1 MSGGFRINSSSSF
14 SSVNTGAA
22 VYGNQFPDAPRGSLN
37 EIVFLG
43 SDGSPISTPNF
54 VYIPNVS
61 GETGAVDLIGINGD
75 LQVNGSVAF
84 LSHIGVGE
92 INNGRFVEIS
102 ADTMNNAYID
112 FHSRDTFTS
121 DFDSRILS
129 NGGASGPGNGNLFFQ
144 AGSANFNCP
153 VRLGSWGGNPF
164 RLDYGQLPL
173 SGDVN
178 QTGEQT
184 FVTDMF
190 VTPPYVTLTLQSDGQ
205 IRGDEAGLR
214 VLTSSCASFFWAVYG
229 TPALNSHVNWIALG
243 V

>member
-1 MSGGFRINSSSSF
+1 MSGGFRINRSSF
-14 SSVNTGAA
+14 ASVNTGAA

-54 VYIPNVS
+54 VYIPNIS

-84 LSHIGVGE
+84 LSHIGVGD
-92 INNGRFVEIS
+92 INNGRFVEIA
-102 ADTMNNAYID
+102 ADTLNNAYID

-164 RLDYGQLPL
+164 RLDYGQFPL

-190 VTPPYVTLTLQSDGQ
+190 MTPPYVTLTLQSDGQ
-205 IRGDEAGLR
+205 ILGQEAGIR
-214 VLTSSCASFFWAVYG
+214 VLTSSCTSFFWAVYG
-229 TPALNSHVNWIALG
+229 TPALNSRINWIALG

>member
-1 MSGGFRINSSSSF
+1 MSGGFRINSTSALAAT
-14 SSVNTGAA
+14 NTGSAIM
-22 VYGNQFPDAPRGSLN
+22 GNQLPDSPRSNLN
-37 EIVFLG
+37 EILFLG
-43 SDGSPISTPNF
+43 TDGTPISSPNF
-54 VYIPNVS
+54 VYLANAS
-61 GETGAVDLIGINGD
+61 GESGAVDLIGINGD

-92 INNGRFVEIS
+92 INNGRFVEIA
-102 ADTMNNAYID
+102 ADTSNNAYID

-164 RLDYGQLPL
+164 RLDYGQITGV
-173 SGDVN
+173 SNTN

-190 VTPPYVTLTLQSDGQ
+190 LTPPIVTLTFQSNGQ
-205 IRGDEAGLR
+205 ILGNETGIR
-214 VLTSSCASFFWAVYG
+214 VLTSTCASFFWAVYG
-229 TPALNSHVNWIALG
+229 TPAVDSRINWIALG